1 MDTTIAAVAKAKSLA
16 AASSPEII
24 NIPEFPNSFEDRS
37 ALENKSNLQ
46 SQRYQDFIHTLYRYD
61 KDNLKRVDNL
71 FVKVGDSRSSS
82 SGVNGGRDI
91 GGGGG
96 IDGVSEDELH
106 QPSYADYI
114 KSQSNS
120 NFIGIMNTPQLT
132 STKRFKRSAQGA
144 IFRPLF
150 VYRIF
155 QERVRE
161 REEKRLLQQQRRVQL
176 QKKQAQEYEQQ
187 QQHQHE
193 QEQYE
198 QQLHQLHQQQQQR
211 KHSLTDRRHAS
222 PYLYNDFE
230 Y

>member
-1 MDTTIAAVAKAKSLA
+1 MVVFVMDTTLAAVAKAKPP
-16 AASSPEII
+16 ASEII

-71 FVKVGDSRSSS
+71 FVNVGDASASAN
-82 SGVNGGRDI
+82 SGAVDVNG

-96 IDGVSEDELH
+96 IDGVSEEELH

-114 KSQSNS
+114 KSQSN
-120 NFIGIMNTPQLT
+120 NFIGIHTPQL

-161 REEKRLLQQQRRVQL
+161 REEKRLIQQRLQL
-176 QKKQAQEYEQQ
+176 QKKQAHEYEQQ
-187 QQHQHE
+187 LQLQQHQP
-193 QEQYE
+193 
-198 QQLHQLHQQQQQR
+198 QQQR
-211 KHSLTDRRHAS
+211 KHSLAADRRDAS
-222 PYLYNDFE
+222 PYLYNEFE

>member
-1 MDTTIAAVAKAKSLA
+1 MDTTSAVAKQKPPA
-16 AASSPEII
+16 APEII
-24 NIPEFPNSFEDRS
+24 KIPEFPNSFEDRS

-46 SQRYQDFIHTLYRYD
+46 SQRYQDFIHMLYRYD

-71 FVKVGDSRSSS
+71 FVKVDGSSS
-82 SGVNGGRDI
+82 SANGGGDYSN
-91 GGGGG
+91 GGAGGG
-96 IDGVSEDELH
+96 IESVSDEELH

-114 KSQSNS
+114 KSQSN
-120 NFIGIMNTPQLT
+120 NLIGINTPQL

-161 REEKRLLQQQRRVQL
+161 REEKRLHQQRVQL
-176 QKKQAQEYEQQ
+176 QKKQVQEYE
-187 QQHQHE
+187 E
-193 QEQYE
+193 
-198 QQLHQLHQQQQQR
+198 HQQQEQLLLLQHQR
-211 KHSLTDRRHAS
+211 KQSLLAERKHASS
-222 PYLYNDFE
+222 PYLYNEFE

>member
-1 MDTTIAAVAKAKSLA
+1 MDATSAVAKQKPPAGA
-16 AASSPEII
+16 EII
-24 NIPEFPNSFEDRS
+24 KIPEFPNSFEDRS

-71 FVKVGDSRSSS
+71 FVKVDDSSS
-82 SGVNGGRDI
+82 SANGGARDLN
-91 GGGGG
+91 GGG
-96 IDGVSEDELH
+96 IEGVSDEELH

-114 KSQSNS
+114 KSQSN
-120 NFIGIMNTPQLT
+120 NFIGIHTPQL
-132 STKRFKRSAQGA
+132 SSKRFKRSAQGA

-161 REEKRLLQQQRRVQL
+161 REEKRVHQQRVQL

-187 QQHQHE
+187 QQ
-193 QEQYE
+193 
-198 QQLHQLHQQQQQR
+198 QQLQLQHQR
-211 KHSLTDRRHAS
+211 KQLQLAAERRHAS
-222 PYLYNDFE
+222 APYLYNEFE